1 MSLVLVNDTTN
12 SKVKALQCDANGLLK
27 TTTADVSALATES
40 SLSAMNAKISNCDTS
55 SISGIVSVSAIAGDV
70 ACTHTSLPLPAG
82 AATESSLS
90 AMNAKITACDTSSI
104 SGTVACTHS
113 SLPLP
118 AGASTSANQA
128 TGNSSLA
135 TLAGCVSANK
145 VAVSSSAPVLAVYD
159 NYLWGDASGSESV
172 LNELDAY
179 SDSVNVSTYSKIS
192 IYGSSSNL
200 SDELE
205 FQVSHDDSNWFEL
218 TEKYVQV
225 DYSHGNFGFICDAPF
240 SYVRLKKKGT
250 GSVGASDNLLAIL
263 SGKK

>member
-1 MSLVLVNDTTN
+1 MSLLLVHDSTN
-12 SKVKALQCDANGLLK
+12 SKVKALECDANGLLK
-27 TTTADVSALATES
+27 VDKVDVSSLATDATLAS
-40 SLSAMNAKISNCDTS
+40 MNAKITNCDTS
-55 SISGIVSVSAIAGDV
+55 SMSGIVSVSAVAGDV
-70 ACTHTSLPLPAG
+70 ACTHASLPLPVG

-104 SGTVACTHS
+104 SGNVACTHS

-128 TGNSSLA
+128 TGNASLA
-135 TLAGCVSANK
+135 TLAGCVSANQI
-145 VAVSSSAPVLAVYD
+145 AVSSSASALSVTD
-159 NYLWGDASGSESV
+159 HYLWGDASGSESV

-179 SDSVNVSTYSKIS
+179 SDSVDVSTYDKIS
-192 IYGSSSNL
+192 VYGSTSNL

-205 FQVSHDDSNWFEL
+205 FQVSHDNSNWFEM
-218 TEKYVQV
+218 TSVFVQV
-225 DYSHGNFGFICDAPF
+225 DYSSGHFGLVSEAPF

-250 GSVGASDNLLAIL
+250 GSVGASDNLWAIL